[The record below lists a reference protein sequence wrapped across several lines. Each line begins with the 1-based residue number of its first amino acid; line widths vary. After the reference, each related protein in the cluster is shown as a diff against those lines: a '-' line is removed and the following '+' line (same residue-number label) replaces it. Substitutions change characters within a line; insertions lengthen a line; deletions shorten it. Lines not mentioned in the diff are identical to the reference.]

1 MWIFWIPP
9 FTVKNSTFF
18 CEHFPP
24 RVRSVTR
31 ADGGQYECQVST
43 QQKMSRLVNLHVI
56 GQCKC
61 ANVQMCKCAGH
72 YKKPFVAV
80 PHQTLSFLTL
90 WRKLCKH
97 ELELLMLSE
106 ICLFLKPNGIL
117 FEKILCLPCRFLP
130 IFGIWNSGKIFHSK
144 FLHLKVSSIVPVTII
159 DGGPDIYAK
168 SGSSVEIKCV
178 SDASASSLIW

>member
-18 CEHFPP
+18 LWTLP
-24 RVRSVTR
+24 TL
-31 ADGGQYECQVST
+31 CQVRDQGRRGAVRVS
-43 QQKMSRLVNLHVI
+43 
-56 GQCKC
+56 GQHT
-61 ANVQMCKCAGH
+61 AEDEQAGQPTRHRSVQMCKCAGH